1 VRRTRARARIG
12 SARLVV
18 GGADT
23 RGEGE
28 KFSDKIRTSKARVFG
43 AERMKMVEE
52 DEEPTIRVV
61 YATGNAGKFEEAS
74 WVFGRRERAEDPR
87 VLTCAL
93 DPHITEIQGTMEE
106 IARSKSEATYQA
118 LFVDFSEERENMQK
132 KIVASLAGPVEYLL
146 TEDVS
151 LSINALCG
159 FPGPYVKPMLE
170 AIRPDGLWDLMSR
183 YSDRSA
189 TATCTMLMKCMKTMT
204 TRVFTGTISGTIV
217 APRGHIHHGKSSWNS
232 VFQPDGYTQTLGEMS
247 YCEQAR
253 FSHRKIALEKF
264 LAYGRQQL
272 KGAQLAEA
280 FEESVQVYRVE
291 QCSAPLQ
298 WLTHETD
305 EVVRQIFDPSE
316 HETSEMSHDKIYA
329 SRRSGGQ
336 KRRQK
341 TSSHKS
347 LAALTK
353 VGLRTRSMKRHVRDV
368 EADTNKEPVSS
379 HDSWDTISEC
389 VKNLLQSKK
398 KGKRPSRNIAVS
410 TENDASDDFMDAC
423 TDSELKDTRESED
436 SILAR
441 AVEYATKPLKTSQ
454 DVTTMK
460 PHQNSPKSRTGNVC
474 LSSTGKCAECFTTKT
489 PQWRTGPNG
498 PKTVCNACGVK
509 YIGRLKINRRKS
521 NF

>member
-1 VRRTRARARIG
+1 M
-12 SARLVV
+12 VV
-18 GGADT
+18 GGADA
-23 RGEGE
+23 REGE
-28 KFSDKIRTSKARVFG
+28 IFSDKIRTSKTRVFG
-43 AERMKMVEE
+43 TERMKMVQEG
-52 DEEPTIRVV
+52 EEPTIRVV
-61 YATGNAGKFEEAS
+61 YATGNPGKFEEAS

-118 LFVDFSEERENMQK
+118 LFVDFSQEREKMQK
-132 KIVASLAGPVEYLL
+132 KIEASLDGPVEYLL

-183 YSDRSA
+183 YSDRTA
-189 TATCTMLMKCMKTMT
+189 TATCMMLMKCMKTMT

-217 APRGHIHHGKSSWNS
+217 APRGHIHHGKASWNS

-298 WLTHETD
+298 WQTHETD
-305 EVVRQIFDPSE
+305 EIVRQIFHPSE

-329 SRRSGGQ
+329 SRGSGGK
-336 KRRQK
+336 KRQQN
-341 TSSHKS
+341 TSSNKS
-347 LAALTK
+347 LAAPTK
-353 VGLRTRSMKRHVRDV
+353 VGLRKLSMKIHVRDV
-368 EADTNKEPVSS
+368 EADTNKEPGLSQN
-379 HDSWDTISEC
+379 SWNTIGEC
-389 VKNLLQSKK
+389 VKNLLASKK
-398 KGKRPSRNIAVS
+398 KEKRPSRNISVS
-410 TENDASDDFMDAC
+410 TENDASDDFMDAF
-423 TDSELKDTRESED
+423 TDSELTDADESD
-436 SILAR
+436 DFVLAR

-454 DVTTMK
+454 GVTTMK
-460 PHQNSPKSRTGNVC
+460 SHQGPPKSRPGNVC

-489 PQWRTGPNG
+489 PQWRTGPKG

-509 YIGRLKINRRKS
+509 YIGRLNR
-521 NF
+521 